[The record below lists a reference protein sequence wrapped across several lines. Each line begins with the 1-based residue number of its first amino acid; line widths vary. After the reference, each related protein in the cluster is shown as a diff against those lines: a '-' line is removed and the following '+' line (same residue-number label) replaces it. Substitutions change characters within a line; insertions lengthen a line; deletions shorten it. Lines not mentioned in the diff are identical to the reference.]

1 MNFDDISALD
11 KADPLA
17 KKRLEFDL
25 PTNTVYLDGNS
36 LGALP
41 TAVKSRIADVVSKQW
56 GNHLIRSWNDHH
68 WIDLPTNVGDKIA
81 PIVGAEL
88 V

>member
-41 TAVKSRIADVVSKQW
+41 TAVSYT
-56 GNHLIRSWNDHH
+56 HLT
-68 WIDLPTNVGDKIA
+68 LPTICSV
-81 PIVGAEL
+81 
-88 V
+88 